1 MFPHEWRLLKRAEIQ
16 SGPFSA
22 GTGAETSIPL
32 YLMTALEFKRLE
44 LILEELHALL
54 IFESYK

>member
-1 MFPHEWRLLKRAEIQ
+1 MFPHEWRLLKRVETQ

-22 GTGAETSIPL
+22 GMGQTSILL

-54 IFESYK
+54 IFESCK